1 MSFMQHSDDKN
12 NDDRLRYRNRT
23 GLLDDDLND
32 DDDDDDDDNT
42 DEFDATEDK
51 CAIHVEHWGSL
62 SPQAWK
68 GDDAYLIRD
77 GSDTEVETDMLT
89 YLLNRGTL
97 AVCVDATMWASYVTG
112 TMFNCGNIATADI
125 NHCVQIVGITYNAHH
140 DIGYYK
146 VRNSWGSNWGD
157 AGYIYLAFGQVG
169 VDNHP
174 TYYISYFMS
183 YHIHH
188 VLSLCFPSR
197 THHLILPLPI
207 PVHTCGFR
215 IPVQFDI
222 IQALPSHTIVQIL
235 DPLPSIT
242 AIKTA

>member
-1 MSFMQHSDDKN
+1 MNVIQHSDDRN
-12 NDDRLRYRNRT
+12 NDDIVRYRNRT
-23 GLLDDDLND
+23 GLLDDDLMD
-32 DDDDDDDDNT
+32 DDDDDDDDDT
-42 DEFDATEDK
+42 ADDFDATEDK

-97 AVCVDATMWASYVTG
+97 AVCLDATMWASYVTG

-125 NHCVQIVGITYNAHH
+125 NHCVQIVGVTYNAHH

-169 VDNHP
+169 NFLYLLP
-174 TYYISYFMS
+174 
-183 YHIHH
+183 HIIYSHFAACL
-188 VLSLCFPSR
+188 VLPIQ
-197 THHLILPLPI
+197 HLIHFL
-207 PVHTCGFR
+207 
-215 IPVQFDI
+215 
-222 IQALPSHTIVQIL
+222 
-235 DPLPSIT
+235 
-242 AIKTA
+242 